1 MIKDSRDSETVSIS
15 KMMRWQHYSH
25 SKILGL
31 LNFVYKFFF
40 FPKVKIL
47 IFGLQNDKNI
57 IPPTIGIVIDDARD
71 HQPDRSSRMES
82 SYVNPTLKK

>member
-31 LNFVYKFFF
+31 LNFAYKFFF
-40 FPKVKIL
+40 FSKVKSL

-57 IPPTIGIVIDDARD
+57 IPPTIGTVIT
-71 HQPDRSSRMES
+71 HQRLI
-82 SYVNPTLKK
+82 NG

>member
-1 MIKDSRDSETVSIS
+1 MIKDTRDSETVSIS
-15 KMMRWQHYSH
+15 KLMRLATLFTFQ
-25 SKILGL
+25 
-31 LNFVYKFFF
+31 NFGIAQFCIQIFF
-40 FPKVKIL
+40 FPKVKSL

-71 HQPDRSSRMES
+71 HQLDRSSRMES